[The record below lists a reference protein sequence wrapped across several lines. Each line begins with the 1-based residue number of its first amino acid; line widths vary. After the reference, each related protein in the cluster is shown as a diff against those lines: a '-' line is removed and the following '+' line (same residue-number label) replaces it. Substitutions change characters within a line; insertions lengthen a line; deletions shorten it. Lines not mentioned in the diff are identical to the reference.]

1 MLIISGFLV
10 NFFDT
15 FVLSNCPYLRRI
27 RGGLLKG
34 NGSFFPCVKNKI
46 QCTIYS
52 VASHALVYN
61 LHDTT
66 TELTK

>member
-1 MLIISGFLV
+1 MLIITRFLV

-15 FVLSNCPYLRRI
+15 FGSNVVHNLGI
-27 RGGLLKG
+27 LLKG

-52 VASHALVYN
+52 VASHALVKN